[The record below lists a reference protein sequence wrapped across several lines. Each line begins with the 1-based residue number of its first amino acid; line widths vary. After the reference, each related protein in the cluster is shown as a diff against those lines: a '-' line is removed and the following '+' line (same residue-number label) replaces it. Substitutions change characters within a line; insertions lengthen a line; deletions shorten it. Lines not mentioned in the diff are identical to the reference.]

1 MIIIIYAVIGPTGVG
16 KTTLSI
22 KLAKNLNA
30 EIINCDSMQ
39 IYKELNIGTAKI
51 TDEEMEG
58 VKHHML
64 SIKSINDTYNCF
76 LYQQDARRILD
87 KLLSLRK
94 NVVLVGGTGL
104 YLKALLYDYDF
115 KSKTSKKVYDFK
127 LICLTKERQLLYEMI
142 DKRVDIMMDKG
153 LLEEVYALYKTNK
166 NNRIFK
172 TAIGYKEFIP
182 LFENKQTL
190 DEVKEKIKQA
200 SRNYAKRQFTFF
212 KHQFS
217 DVIYFDTSKISMDD
231 IIKEIIS

>member
-87 KLLSLRK
+87 KLLSLGK

-115 KSKTSKKVYDFK
+115 KSKTSKK
-127 LICLTKERQLLYEMI
+127 
-142 DKRVDIMMDKG
+142 G
-153 LLEEVYALYKTNK
+153 
-166 NNRIFK
+166 
-172 TAIGYKEFIP
+172 
-182 LFENKQTL
+182 
-190 DEVKEKIKQA
+190 
-200 SRNYAKRQFTFF
+200 
-212 KHQFS
+212 
-217 DVIYFDTSKISMDD
+217 
-231 IIKEIIS
+231 